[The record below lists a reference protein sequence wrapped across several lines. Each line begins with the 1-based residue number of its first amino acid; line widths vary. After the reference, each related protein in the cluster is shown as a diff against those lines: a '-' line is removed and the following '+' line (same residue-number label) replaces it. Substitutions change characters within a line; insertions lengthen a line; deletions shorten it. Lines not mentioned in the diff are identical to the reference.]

1 MNTVQNLNKYH
12 RRDVMDELLKAR
24 EDLLQSDSENKTIM
38 VYLIDRLLDL
48 EKQVAELKQRLDKVS

>member
-1 MNTVQNLNKYH
+1 
-12 RRDVMDELLKAR
+12 MDELLKAR